1 MTDADNIMRKG
12 RKKYIDDTEAW
23 ALSCYQLAT
32 GATKLSTN
40 EV

>member
-1 MTDADNIMRKG
+1 MRKG
-12 RKKYIDDTEAW
+12 GKKYIDDTEAW
-23 ALSCYQLAT
+23 ALSCYQLGT